1 MSGRRRA
8 PHPVLA
14 WARAVGGWLVLLVV
28 AAFVAATV
36 AVPRLT
42 GGTAYT
48 VTSGSM
54 RPTLPPGTLI
64 VTRPADPTALG
75 IGDVITYQAVSGQ
88 PAVVT
93 HRIIGVGYAAGGETT
108 FRTRGD
114 ANDTADARPVRAV
127 QVRGELWYALPWAGY
142 LNTWV
147 NGRHRSVLVYAVSAL
162 LLGYAG
168 WMFVSAARDRR
179 PLPRRARR
187 PGVAS

>member
-1 MSGRRRA
+1 MSGRRHA
-8 PHPVLA
+8 PQPALW
-14 WARAVGGWLVLLVV
+14 WARSIGGWLVLLVV
-28 AAFVAATV
+28 AAFVVATV

-64 VTRPADPTALG
+64 VTRPADPAALG
-75 IGDVITYQAVSGQ
+75 IGDVITYQLVSGR

-93 HRIIGVGYAAGGETT
+93 HRIIGVGYAANGEIT

-114 ANDTADARPVRAV
+114 ANDVADDKPVRAV
-127 QVRGELWYALPWAGY
+127 QVRGELWYAVPLVGY

-147 NGRHRSVLVYAVSAL
+147 SGRHRLLLVYVASAL
-162 LLGYAG
+162 LIGYAG
-168 WMFVSAARDRR
+168 WMFVSAVRDRR
-179 PLPRRARR
+179 RPPRRAQRAE
-187 PGVAS
+187 VAS

>member
-1 MSGRRRA
+1 MIGRRRA

-14 WARAVGGWLVLLVV
+14 WARAIGGWLVLLVV

-64 VTRPADPTALG
+64 VTRPADPTVLG

-93 HRIIGVGYAAGGETT
+93 HRIIGVGYTAGGEATY
-108 FRTRGD
+108 RTRGD
-114 ANDTADARPVRAV
+114 ANDTTDARPVRAV
-127 QVRGELWYALPWAGY
+127 QVRGQLWYAVPWVGY

-147 NGRHRSVLVYAVSAL
+147 NGRYRSALVYSASAL

-168 WMFVSAARDRR
+168 WMFVSAVRDRR
-179 PLPRRARR
+179 RPPRRAQRAE
-187 PGVAS
+187 VAS

>member
-1 MSGRRRA
+1 MSGRRHA
-8 PHPVLA
+8 PRPGLW
-14 WARAVGGWLVLLVV
+14 WARSIGGWLVLLVV

-54 RPTLPPGTLI
+54 RPTLPLGTLI
-64 VTRPADPTALG
+64 VTRPTDPSTLG

-93 HRIIGVGYAAGGETT
+93 HRIIGVGYTAGGETT
-108 FRTRGD
+108 YRTRGD
-114 ANDTADARPVRAV
+114 ANDTTDVRPVRAV
-127 QVRGELWYALPWAGY
+127 QVRGQLWYAVPWVGY

-147 NGRHRSVLVYAVSAL
+147 NGRYRSVLVYSASGL
-162 LLGYAG
+162 LVGYAG
-168 WMFVSAARDRR
+168 WMFASAVRDRR
-179 PLPRRARR
+179 QSRRAQRAE
-187 PGVAS
+187 VAS